1 MTTST
6 MLDYWEH
13 QVAQRFLRAGA
24 VSPAK
29 ARSLRALDLPESWAF
44 RALLKRGA
52 LRRTPQGLFY
62 LDEAVWA
69 SSAASPSRSL
79 APVWTVLGTL
89 VGAGLV
95 ALTLT

>member
-1 MTTST
+1 MTTPA

-13 QVAQRFLRAGA
+13 QVTQRFLRAGA
-24 VSPAK
+24 VSPDK
-29 ARSLRALDLPESWAF
+29 ARSLRALDLPESWAL

-52 LRRTPQGLFY
+52 LRQTPQGLYY

-69 SSAASPSRSL
+69 SPAAPPSRSL

-95 ALTLT
+95 ALALT